1 MPLPTSGPL
10 SLNDIQTEFG
20 GTNPIS
26 LSEYY
31 AGGANVPAGTSGTNG
46 AVPSSGTI
54 SINNFYGTSK
64 IVYRLDNDVYSDLGI
79 NGVEPSAGVNFTVR
93 SDGTVLVTGDNSGTL
108 ANYNWITP
116 TTGSTTYYVRATLD
130 SGTFNS
136 GTTGSWLALT
146 SNRSWL
152 VRVFTLSSRSTTA
165 TFEIATDSG
174 GTNVVATGVVTFN
187 VELF

>member
-1 MPLPTSGPL
+1 MPT
-10 SLNDIQTEFG
+10 
-20 GTNPIS
+20 
-26 LSEYY
+26 
-31 AGGANVPAGTSGTNG
+31 
-46 AVPSSGTI
+46 
-54 SINNFYGTSK
+54 NFYGKSSV
-64 IVYRLDNDVYSDLGI
+64 VYRLDNDVYSDLGI
-79 NGVEPSAGVNFTVR
+79 NGVEPSAGVNFTVL

-146 SNRSWL
+146 SNRSWV